1 MKIRTFTLLCSCM
14 VAVCYAGIAQTPD
27 DGQESENFAPNII
40 PPSPEAAAL
49 GKYGDVPVSKYT
61 GVPDISIPLYTLQ
74 SKNIQV
80 PITLSYHASGIK
92 VEEEASWVGLGWAL
106 NAGGVITRSIRG
118 KDDFE
123 NETKNGFVYSI
134 GEGAIPASDNAFE
147 VSTTYIDA
155 VCRGDYDSQPDI
167 FYYNLNG
174 ASGRF
179 VANQKTNWEDPASR
193 SACCLRSV

>member
-1 MKIRTFTLLCSCM
+1 M

-80 PITLSYHASGIK
+80 PITLSLSCIWH
-92 VEEEASWVGLGWAL
+92 
-106 NAGGVITRSIRG
+106 
-118 KDDFE
+118 
-123 NETKNGFVYSI
+123 
-134 GEGAIPASDNAFE
+134 
-147 VSTTYIDA
+147 
-155 VCRGDYDSQPDI
+155 
-167 FYYNLNG
+167 
-174 ASGRF
+174 
-179 VANQKTNWEDPASR
+179 
-193 SACCLRSV
+193 